1 MKSFTIYYRH
11 LTKEA
16 QIDLCEALSTTPE
29 NENWEIAPLAIIER
43 EED

>member
-1 MKSFTIYYRH
+1 MKSFEIYYRH

-16 QIDLCEALSTTPE
+16 QKDLCEALNTTPD
-29 NENWEIAPLAIIER
+29 NENWEIVPLAIIER